1 MKIKNNKG
9 FAITALLYG
18 LSIMALM
25 TVVLMMSI
33 MQNSR
38 KNNTTTVKAVEQELN
53 NYGSTTTNYLGA
65 TPTPIGKT
73 IPSGQTGYYKM
84 ELCGSNGNLVTGT
97 VYLPEGTNL
106 SISLGSSSSVTV
118 GGEQTMTAESPYVNG
133 MAKFHSN
140 IKKYPFLNGQVI
152 ESSGCYSS
160 NQNKP
165 GFKMSKVSNDKPI
178 ENNNY
183 FNSVTSIT
191 ATNAKIYALTYN
203 SADPQAKPDLKTCN
217 NTCSFSSGLNISD
230 IYVEYNSAPGKN
242 TNVKIGANTI
252 SPNSDYSFAK
262 AGYSFSRFGP
272 VSGTTIQNGNYVI
285 SLAKTTSSVYSI
297 SQKDVLST
305 STYTPPNCATANAS
319 TNTSLIHYGHE
330 SLGRPVLLQPYTSRN
345 GQKWRF
351 EYMTTAEDNEATY
364 KYYKITEIEEYKP
377 FEVHKN
383 DDAVKELGPIL
394 MCGEYVCK
402 ESGDN
407 IFKSTDSYRKN
418 PNQKWKLAATGLGTY
433 RFETNSGV
441 RPTDTSFHQ
450 YLYYDSDAKRFY
462 VTDKANEAS
471 LFYIY
476 NANL

>member
-38 KNNTTTVKAVEQELN
+38 KNNTTTVKSLEQELN
-53 NYGSTTTNYLGA
+53 NYGSTTTNYTG
-65 TPTPIGKT
+65 PTPQPLTKI

-84 ELCGSNGNLVTGT
+84 ELCGSNGYLVTGT
-97 VYLPEGTNL
+97 VYLPEGTSMTIDL
-106 SISLGSSSSVTV
+106 SSSFSVTV
-118 GGEQTMTAESPYVNG
+118 DGNLTMSDEPYVNG
-133 MAKFHSN
+133 MARFYKTKGV
-140 IKKYPFLNGQVI
+140 KKYPFLNGQVI
-152 ESSGCYSS
+152 PGSSCS
-160 NQNKP
+160 K

-178 ENNNY
+178 ENNSY
-183 FNSVTSIT
+183 FNSVKSIT
-191 ATNAKIYALTYN
+191 TDTSADIYALTYN
-203 SADPQAKPDLKTCN
+203 PNSTAAPTLAQNCISKTS
-217 NTCSFSSGLNISD
+217 CSWTNALNISD
-230 IYVEYNSAPGKN
+230 IYIDYKAAPGKK
-242 TNVKIGANTI
+242 TNIKIGTNTI
-252 SPNSDYSFAK
+252 SPDSGYSFK
-262 AGYSFSRFGP
+262 QTGYSFSRFGP

-285 SLAKTTSSVYSI
+285 SLASVASSVYSI
-297 SQKDVLST
+297 DQKAVLST
-305 STYTPPNCATANAS
+305 STYTPPDCHTANDED
-319 TNTSLIHYGHE
+319 TTELIHYGHE
-330 SLGRPVLLQPYTSRN
+330 SLGRPVLKQTYKSRN

-351 EYMTTAEDNEATY
+351 EYMTSADDEDATY
-364 KYYKITEIEEYKP
+364 NYYKITEIEEYKP

-418 PNQKWKLAATGLGTY
+418 ANQKWILAATGLGTY

-441 RPTDTSFHQ
+441 RPTDPNFHQ
-450 YLYYDSDAKRFY
+450 YLYYDNAAGRFY
-462 VTDKANEAS
+462 VTDKADEAS

>member
-53 NYGSTTTNYLGA
+53 NYGSTTTNYSGA
-65 TPTPIGKT
+65 TSTPIGKT

-106 SISLGSSSSVTV
+106 SISLGTTSSVTV
-118 GGEQTMTAESPYVNG
+118 DGNLTMSDEPYVNG
-133 MAKFHSN
+133 MARFYKTKGV
-140 IKKYPFLNGQVI
+140 KKYPFLNGQVI
-152 ESSGCYSS
+152 KDSGCDP
-160 NQNKP
+160 KP

-183 FNSVTSIT
+183 FNSVKSIT
-191 ATNAKIYALTYN
+191 TDTSADIYALTYN
-203 SADPQAKPDLKTCN
+203 PNSTDAPTLTKNCTS
-217 NTCSFSSGLNISD
+217 TTSCSWTNALNISD
-230 IYVEYNSAPGKN
+230 IYIDYKAAPGKK
-242 TNVKIGANTI
+242 TNIKIGTNTI
-252 SPNSDYSFAK
+252 SLDSDYSFAQ

-285 SLAKTTSSVYSI
+285 SLASKTASSVYSI

-305 STYTPPNCATANAS
+305 STYTPPDCHTANAT

-330 SLGRPVLLQPYTSRN
+330 SLGRPVLLQLYTSRN

-351 EYMTTAEDNEATY
+351 EYMTENEDPDTTY
-364 KYYKITEIEEYKP
+364 NYYKITEIEEYKP

-394 MCGEYVCK
+394 MCGEYVCD

-418 PNQKWKLAATGLGTY
+418 PNQKWELTPTGLGTY
-433 RFETNSGV
+433 RFRTNANLSGI
-441 RPTDTSFHQ
+441 TQ
-450 YLYYDSDAKRFY
+450 YLYYDSAAKRFY
-462 VTDKANEAS
+462 VTDQANEAS